1 MPQHFHAVV
10 CIDHAEAT
18 VFDFTKD
25 DFTENRIEAK
35 QGQGNIHHKA
45 GSAGSGHAHDA
56 KSYFAAV
63 AAHLQPSHEILIVGH
78 GTARTDFAHFIRDH
92 VPALASRI
100 MGVEAVDHPTSGEIV
115 ALARKFFE
123 SKDLTTPQ
131 GVGTVSGDILTE
143 RKD

>member
-10 CIDHAEAT
+10 CIDHAEAL

-25 DFTENRIEAK
+25 DVTEHRVEAK
-35 QGQGNIHHKA
+35 DRQGNIHHKA
-45 GSAGSGHAHDA
+45 GSPEGGHAHDA

-63 AAHLQPSHEILIVGH
+63 AALLQPSHEILIVGH

-92 VPALASRI
+92 VPALAPRI
-100 MGVEAVDHPTSGEIV
+100 MGVEAVDHPSKGEIV

-123 SKDLTTPQ
+123 SRDLATPQ
-131 GVGTVSGDILTE
+131 VGS
-143 RKD
+143 